1 LLIGKPT
8 LEHLKG
14 TLAFVTA
21 ARQGSFTLAART
33 LDLSPQAVAAS
44 IGRLEI
50 ALGARLFNR
59 TTRSIALT
67 EEGQA
72 FLSRAQI
79 GLAALE
85 EAALAVRDKHGSP
98 EGKLR
103 VTCGA
108 AFGRRYLLD
117 LLPGFHKQYPKVR
130 IDLSMDDRKVDLVQD
145 GFDIAIRGGAIADSS
160 LITRKICALHSV
172 MVASPAYL
180 NKHGIPSAPQDLQSH
195 QIIWLRFASGLNS
208 RWDLKMKSKQISFE
222 TESPHLTLSDT
233 ESIAQAA
240 VLGLGIARV
249 SLHFAWHHL
258 VAGRLR
264 VVLNS
269 FNDPGTREMVIHYP
283 HREHVAPRSK
293 AFVDYMLKQ
302 LQKNTSLMAGPKDL
316 APFFA

>member
-1 LLIGKPT
+1 MLIESLY

-14 TLAFVTA
+14 TVAFVTA
-21 ARQGSFTLAART
+21 ARHGSFTQAARA
-33 LDLSPQAVAAS
+33 LDISPQAVAAS
-44 IGRLEI
+44 IGRLEA

-72 FLSRAQI
+72 FFANAQI

-85 EAALAVRDKHGSP
+85 QSAQSISDKNGEPS
-98 EGKLR
+98 GNLR

-108 AFGRRYLLD
+108 AFGRQYLLE
-117 LLPGFHKQYPKVR
+117 LLPGFNQRFPRVR
-130 IDLSMDDRKVDLVQD
+130 VDLSMDDRKVDLVKD

-172 MVASPAYL
+172 IVASPAYL
-180 NKHGIPSAPQDLQSH
+180 KKYGIPKSPQDLQHH

-208 RWDLKMKSKQISFE
+208 RWDLKVKSKKITFE
-222 TESPHLTLSDT
+222 TDSPYLTLSDT

-258 VAGRLR
+258 VARRLQ
-264 VVLNS
+264 VVLHP
-269 FNDPGTREMVIHYP
+269 FNDPGTREMVFHYP

-293 AFVDYMLKQ
+293 AFVNYMLSE
-302 LQKNTSLMAGPKDL
+302 LQKNQSLIAGPKDVG
-316 APFFA
+316 PFCA